1 MQPCDPKK
9 SLAGRGLTPP
19 TPMASVPAMYG
30 KPHSTRTRWGGL
42 IAARRRQA
50 NLSQADLATR
60 IGVRRA
66 TISAWEADRA
76 SPRGQSMQLL
86 IGELGITG
94 EELVR
99 VLVTDADR

>member
-1 MQPCDPKK
+1 
-9 SLAGRGLTPP
+9 
-19 TPMASVPAMYG
+19 MYG
-30 KPHSTRTRWGGL
+30 KPHTRWGGI

-50 NLSQADLATR
+50 NLSQADLAAR

-99 VLVTDADR
+99 TTIGEGADS